1 MTELEIPDLHK
12 WVYCPISYSIFNFPV
27 LAMDGNIY
35 EHDFI
40 FRWFDECRKKEYT
53 QITSP
58 LTKEVLHDDQ
68 LCVCHLARQMTEAY
82 LEKFPDKKDQQYE
95 SNFNMNIFV
104 SYFHHNHKMIYPY
117 LKSVGMINIH
127 KLTYNQ
133 LRRCV
138 SILDENNPLCASQI
152 WDTFFGKISDFE
164 EDFDAVTDDNWS
176 GETIVYYQ
184 EHSEHSDTDIPELIE
199 NEDETEDPG
208 QVQHEMEI
216 LHEEQMIEE
225 FQNQELEQS
234 EQNHDQDLETESE
247 QDLEQELEQ
256 ELEQSEQNHDQ
267 DLETESE
274 SEQEHDQDLETET
287 ETESETESE
296 QEHDQE
302 QENESEPGL
311 DEHSGNINIQRRIA
325 MGNRNNRD
333 DNPRKTMHDSRNNH
347 LNDSYYKDLEK
358 KYSKTFLGCILNYGN
373 QKIVQHFLKY
383 FPCLL
388 TEGSETK
395 REYYSDLL
403 EYLLGL
409 QRVIHPN
416 VYQTLIEKGVP
427 YAIANIKKDKSI
439 VFKIFKTFNRP
450 FSVYQNFILWL
461 LNRDDIFKKIEGLE
475 DDSIEND
482 LFRYI
487 NETCEPRVIRKAWEN
502 YSKHGVLES
511 IKQTV
516 YLRNMYLEGIC
527 YRSSS
532 CFVSSPVSS
541 EKSEKDIKIIP
552 YKYFFDLCTN
562 LSAYNI
568 WYHKEWTYSIHYFEI
583 VKKYLFQLGFI
594 PTEILNMKCMYP
606 SKLLTECL
614 EKLPVKCLYP
624 KRAEMDLTENM
635 IMNDFVL
642 PPTMMKDTIYSD
654 KIFLENYFD
663 KMVKVNG
670 GGAFVDN
677 QQTQKEE
684 DEQFIKLY
692 HKKTW
697 CLNPNTPGG
706 KYVISQ
712 RVGSIQW
719 IFNIQR
725 NISRYLN
732 QNTSLNIFNYDI
744 LSNEKISFS
753 LYKIIEQY
761 LKSNLVTESEEIQ
774 KTEEDND
781 MDAITEKIE
790 FLCLEAVCEE
800 AEYEKAYVEE
810 SEEEEYEKA
819 DDHEC
824 DMEEGEIKEKKIKI
838 DNYTDLVKTVLK
850 EQPNKKKIPFIQP
863 FPKMTP
869 FGWMIYNY
877 GTNEIIA
884 FMESQKP
891 AVNTLEFTGLYHAYP
906 IHLILKY
913 HSHSSTLLRSFMEYA
928 KDAMDIMQPTSHG
941 WYPLHYACRYAPGLV
956 SELLEYMDDEEN
968 DNYPHGINA
977 ILEITVE
984 NSRKKLRLTAL
995 DILNLNQ
1002 KNQYY
1007 EKNLALMLDM
1017 DAKSGYEI
1025 YTDA

>member
-104 SYFHHNHKMIYPY
+104 SYFRHNHKMIYPY
-117 LKSVGMINIH
+117 LKSVGMINVR

-138 SILDENNPLCASQI
+138 SILDENNPLCVSQI
-152 WDTFFGKISDFE
+152 WDTFFSKISDFE
-164 EDFDAVTDDNWS
+164 EDFDDVTDENLS
-176 GETIVYYQ
+176 GQTIIYYD
-184 EHSEHSDTDIPELIE
+184 EHSDTEIPELVE
-199 NEDETEDPG
+199 NEDPS
-208 QVQHEMEI
+208 QLQHEMEI

-225 FQNQELEQS
+225 FQNQELEQDREQDHETES
-234 EQNHDQDLETESE
+234 EQDLETESE
-247 QDLEQELEQ
+247 QDQ
-256 ELEQSEQNHDQ
+256 
-267 DLETESE
+267 ESE
-274 SEQEHDQDLETET
+274 H
-287 ETESETESE
+287 
-296 QEHDQE
+296 
-302 QENESEPGL
+302 GL
-311 DEHSGNINIQRRIA
+311 DQLSGNINIQRRIA
-325 MGNRNNRD
+325 MGTRNTHE
-333 DNPRKTMHDSRNNH
+333 DNARKTMYDSRNNN

-358 KYSKTFLGCILNYGN
+358 KYSKTFLGCILKYGN

-395 REYYSDLL
+395 REYYSDLF
-403 EYLLGL
+403 EYLLGM

-416 VYQTLIEKGVP
+416 IYQTLIEKGVP
-427 YAIANIKKDKSI
+427 YAIANMKKDKSI
-439 VFKIFKTFNRP
+439 VSKIFKTFNRP

-461 LNRDDIFKKIEGLE
+461 LDRDDIFKKIDGLE
-475 DDSIEND
+475 DDNSSIEND

-487 NETCEPRVIRKAWEN
+487 NETCEPKVIRKAWEN
-502 YSKHGVLES
+502 YSKHGKLES
-511 IKQTV
+511 IRNTV
-516 YLRNMYLEGIC
+516 YLRNMDLEGIC
-527 YRSSS
+527 YRSSNS
-532 CFVSSPVSS
+532 SVSSPVSS
-541 EKSEKDIKIIP
+541 EESETETETEPKIIP

-583 VKKYLFQLGFI
+583 VKNYLFQLGFI
-594 PTEILNMKCMYP
+594 PTEILNMKCVYP
-606 SKLLTECL
+606 SRLLTDCL
-614 EKLPVKCLYP
+614 KKLPVKCLYP
-624 KRAEMDLTENM
+624 KPEGMNLTENM

-663 KMVKVNG
+663 KMIKVNG
-670 GGAFVDN
+670 GGVDDHALDN
-677 QQTQKEE
+677 HSKTTQKEE

-719 IFNIQR
+719 IFSIQKD
-725 NISRYLN
+725 ISRYLI
-732 QNTSLNIFNYDI
+732 QNTSLDLFNYDI

-761 LKSNLVTESEEIQ
+761 LKSNLITESEYIQ

-781 MDAITEKIE
+781 IEAITEKIE
-790 FLCLEAVCEE
+790 FMRLEAVCEDDDI
-800 AEYEKAYVEE
+800 VEE
-810 SEEEEYEKA
+810 E
-819 DDHEC
+819 
-824 DMEEGEIKEKKIKI
+824 DMEEGEIKEKKTKI
-838 DNYTDLVKTVLK
+838 NNYTDLVKTVLK
-850 EQPNKKKIPFIQP
+850 EQRNKKKFPFIQP
-863 FPKMTP
+863 FPKMTS

-877 GTNEIIA
+877 GSNEIIA
-884 FMESQKP
+884 FIESQKP
-891 AVNTLEFTGLYHAYP
+891 AVNTVEFTGLYHAYP

-913 HSHSSTLLRSFMEYA
+913 HSYSLCLLRSFMEYA
-928 KDAMDIMQPTSHG
+928 KDAVDILRYPTSHG

-956 SELLEYMDDEEN
+956 SELLVYIEDADC
-968 DNYPHGINA
+968 DNHDQQQHGINA

-984 NSRKKLRLTAL
+984 NSKKKLRLTAL

-1007 EKNLALMLDM
+1007 EKNLDLMLEM
-1017 DAKSGYEI
+1017 NAKSGYEI
-1025 YTDA
+1025 YIEPNCKDLSPNSVKPTSL

>member
-82 LEKFPDKKDQQYE
+82 LEKFPDKKDQQYAP
-95 SNFNMNIFV
+95 NFNMSIFV
-104 SYFHHNHKMIYPY
+104 SYFRHNHKMIYPY
-117 LKSVGMINIH
+117 LKSVGMINVRNI
-127 KLTYNQ
+127 TYDQ

-138 SILDENNPLCASQI
+138 SILDENNPLCGSQI
-152 WDTFFGKISDFE
+152 WDTFFSKISDFE
-164 EDFDAVTDDNWS
+164 EDFDAVNEDEWS
-176 GETIVYYQ
+176 GQTIVYYD
-184 EHSEHSDTDIPELIE
+184 EHSDTEIPDLLE
-199 NEDETEDPG
+199 NEDETEDPS
-208 QVQHEMEI
+208 QLQHEMEI

-225 FQNQELEQS
+225 FQNQELEQEREPNRETEQDRYLDGTILETES
-234 EQNHDQDLETESE
+234 EQDHETESEQDHETESEQDLETESE
-247 QDLEQELEQ
+247 QDQ
-256 ELEQSEQNHDQ
+256 
-267 DLETESE
+267 
-274 SEQEHDQDLETET
+274 
-287 ETESETESE
+287 
-296 QEHDQE
+296 
-302 QENESEPGL
+302 ESEPSL
-311 DEHSGNINIQRRIA
+311 DQLSGNINVQRRIA
-325 MGNRNNRD
+325 MGTRNTRE
-333 DNPRKTMHDSRNNH
+333 DNARKTMHDSRNP
-347 LNDSYYKDLEK
+347 LNDHYYKDLEI
-358 KYSKTFLGCILNYGN
+358 KYSKTFLGCILKYGN

-388 TEGSETK
+388 TKETKTK
-395 REYYSDLL
+395 REYYSDLF
-403 EYLLGL
+403 EYLLGM

-427 YAIANIKKDKSI
+427 YAIANLKKDKSI
-439 VFKIFKTFNRP
+439 VSKIFKTFNRP

-461 LNRDDIFKKIEGLE
+461 LDREDVFKKIEGLE

-502 YSKHGVLES
+502 YSKHGALES
-511 IKQTV
+511 IRNTV
-516 YLRNMYLEGIC
+516 YLRNMDLDGIC
-527 YRSSS
+527 YRSSNS
-532 CFVSSPVSS
+532 CVVSS
-541 EKSEKDIKIIP
+541 EETETESDSEPKIIP

-583 VKKYLFQLGFI
+583 VKNYLFQLGFI

-606 SKLLTECL
+606 SKFLTECL
-614 EKLPVKCLYP
+614 KKLPVKCLYP
-624 KRAEMDLTENM
+624 KPEEINLTENM

-663 KMVKVNG
+663 KMMKVNEEG
-670 GGAFVDN
+670 GSDDHAIDSHSKT
-677 QQTQKEE
+677 TQKEE
-684 DEQFIKLY
+684 DEQLIKLY
-692 HKKTW
+692 YKKTW

-706 KYVISQ
+706 KYMISQ

-719 IFNIQR
+719 IFSIQKD
-725 NISRYLN
+725 ISRYLI
-732 QNTSLNIFNYDI
+732 QNTSLNLFNYDI

-761 LKSNLVTESEEIQ
+761 LKSILITESEYIQ
-774 KTEEDND
+774 KTKEDKD
-781 MDAITEKIE
+781 IEAITEKIE
-790 FLCLEAVCEE
+790 FMCLEAVCEDDDI
-800 AEYEKAYVEE
+800 VEE
-810 SEEEEYEKA
+810 EDMEEGEEEE
-819 DDHEC
+819 
-824 DMEEGEIKEKKIKI
+824 MEEGEIKEEKTNI

-850 EQPNKKKIPFIQP
+850 KQRNKKKFPFIQP
-863 FPKMTP
+863 FPKMTS

-877 GTNEIIA
+877 GANEIIA

-913 HSHSSTLLRSFMEYA
+913 HSYSLCLLRSFMEYA
-928 KDAMDIMQPTSHG
+928 KDAVDIMRYPTSHG

-956 SELLEYMDDEEN
+956 SELLVYIEDADC
-968 DNYPHGINA
+968 DNHDQQQHGINA

-984 NSRKKLRLTAL
+984 NSKKKLRLTAL

-1007 EKNLALMLDM
+1007 EKNLVLMLEM

-1025 YTDA
+1025 YTEPNCKDLSPNSVKPTSL

>member
-58 LTKEVLHDDQ
+58 LTKEVLYDDQ

-95 SNFNMNIFV
+95 PSFKMNILL
-104 SYFHHNHKMIYPY
+104 SYFRHNHKMIYPY
-117 LKSVGMINIH
+117 LKSVDMISVR
-127 KLTYNQ
+127 KLTYDQ

-138 SILDENNPLCASQI
+138 SILDENSPLCSFQI

-164 EDFDAVTDDNWS
+164 EDFDAVTEDDWS
-176 GETIVYYQ
+176 GQTIIYYDD
-184 EHSEHSDTDIPELIE
+184 HSDIEIPDLVE
-199 NEDETEDPG
+199 NEDETEDPS

-225 FQNQELEQS
+225 FQNQELEQERET
-234 EQNHDQDLETESE
+234 EQDRYLDGTILETES
-247 QDLEQELEQ
+247 
-256 ELEQSEQNHDQ
+256 DQ
-267 DLETESE
+267 DPES
-274 SEQEHDQDLETET
+274 DQDQDP
-287 ETESETESE
+287 ES
-296 QEHDQE
+296 DQD
-302 QENESEPGL
+302 NESEPSL
-311 DEHSGNINIQRRIA
+311 DQLSGNLNVQRRIA
-325 MGNRNNRD
+325 MGTRNARD
-333 DNPRKTMHDSRNNH
+333 ENPRNPMYDSRNP
-347 LNDSYYKDLEK
+347 LNDHYYKDLEK
-358 KYSKTFLGCILNYGN
+358 KYSKTFLGCILKYGN

-388 TEGSETK
+388 TEGNETK
-395 REYYSDLL
+395 REYYSDLF
-403 EYLLGL
+403 EYLLGI

-427 YAIANIKKDKSI
+427 YAITNLKKDKSI

-461 LNRDDIFKKIEGLE
+461 LDRDDVFKKIEGL
-475 DDSIEND
+475 DDDIREND
-482 LFRYI
+482 LFQYI
-487 NETCEPRVIRKAWEN
+487 NETCEPNVIRKAWEN

-511 IKQTV
+511 IKNTV
-516 YLRNMYLEGIC
+516 YLRNMDLEGIY
-527 YRSSS
+527 YRSSNS
-532 CFVSSPVSS
+532 SSSSVSVSSSSVSS
-541 EKSEKDIKIIP
+541 SSEDETEPKIIP

-568 WYHKEWTYSIHYFEI
+568 WYHKEWTYSMHYFEI

-606 SKLLTECL
+606 SKLLAECL

-624 KRAEMDLTENM
+624 KPEEMDLTENM

-663 KMVKVNG
+663 KMIKVNG
-670 GGAFVDN
+670 GGADDHALVDSHPKT
-677 QQTQKEE
+677 TQKEE
-684 DEQFIKLY
+684 DEQLIKLY
-692 HKKTW
+692 YKKTW

-719 IFNIQR
+719 IFNIQK

-732 QNTSLNIFNYDI
+732 QNTSLNLFNYDI

-753 LYKIIEQY
+753 LYNIIEQY
-761 LKSNLVTESEEIQ
+761 LKSNLIMED
-774 KTEEDND
+774 EEDKD
-781 MDAITEKIE
+781 METIIEKLE

-800 AEYEKAYVEE
+800 RDEEKCEE
-810 SEEEEYEKA
+810 REEEECEKVEEE
-819 DDHEC
+819 EC
-824 DMEEGEIKEKKIKI
+824 EEGEIIEEKIKI

-850 EQPNKKKIPFIQP
+850 EQRNKKKFPFIQP

-877 GTNEIIA
+877 GANEIIA
-884 FMESQKP
+884 FMKSQKP

-913 HSHSSTLLRSFMEYA
+913 HSYSSTLLRSFMEHA
-928 KDAMDIMQPTSHG
+928 KDAKDIMRPTSHG

-956 SELLEYMDDEEN
+956 SELLDHMEDADC
-968 DNYPHGINA
+968 DKHDQQQHGINA

-984 NSRKKLRLTAL
+984 NSKKKLRLTAL

-1007 EKNLALMLDM
+1007 KKNLDLMLEM
-1017 DAKSGYEI
+1017 NAKSGYEI

>member
-95 SNFNMNIFV
+95 PSFNMNILV
-104 SYFHHNHKMIYPY
+104 SYFRHNHKMIYPY
-117 LKSVGMINIH
+117 LKSVGMINVR
-127 KLTYNQ
+127 KLTYDQ

-138 SILDENNPLCASQI
+138 SILDENNPLCGSQI

-164 EDFDAVTDDNWS
+164 EDFDAMTDENWS
-176 GETIVYYQ
+176 GQTIIYYD
-184 EHSEHSDTDIPELIE
+184 EHSDTDIPELIE
-199 NEDETEDPG
+199 NETEDPG
-208 QVQHEMEI
+208 QVQHEMDI

-225 FQNQELEQS
+225 FQNQELEQD
-234 EQNHDQDLETESE
+234 HDQDLETESE
-247 QDLEQELEQ
+247 Q
-256 ELEQSEQNHDQ
+256 
-267 DLETESE
+267 ETESE
-274 SEQEHDQDLETET
+274 SEQDQDNDLDL
-287 ETESETESE
+287 ETESE
-296 QEHDQE
+296 QEQEQDQEQE
-302 QENESEPGL
+302 QENESEHSL

-325 MGNRNNRD
+325 MGTRNARD
-333 DNPRKTMHDSRNNH
+333 ENPRNPIYDSRNN
-347 LNDSYYKDLEK
+347 LNDHYYKDLEI
-358 KYSKTFLGCILNYGN
+358 KYSKTFLGCILKYGN

-388 TEGSETK
+388 TEGNETK
-395 REYYSDLL
+395 REYYSDLF
-403 EYLLGL
+403 EYLLGI
-409 QRVIHPN
+409 QRIIHPN

-450 FSVYQNFILWL
+450 FSVYQNFIIWL
-461 LNRDDIFKKIEGLE
+461 LNRDDVFKKIEGLE
-475 DDSIEND
+475 DDIIEND

-516 YLRNMYLEGIC
+516 YLRNMNLEGIC

-532 CFVSSPVSS
+532 CSVSSSSS
-541 EKSEKDIKIIP
+541 EETNPKIIP

-568 WYHKEWTYSIHYFEI
+568 WYHKEWVYSIHYFEI

-624 KRAEMDLTENM
+624 KREEMDLTENM

-663 KMVKVNG
+663 KMIKVNG
-670 GGAFVDN
+670 GGADDHTLVDS
-677 QQTQKEE
+677 QPKTTQKEE
-684 DEQFIKLY
+684 DEQSIKLY

-732 QNTSLNIFNYDI
+732 QNTSLNLFNYDI

-753 LYKIIEQY
+753 FYKIIEQY
-761 LKSNLVTESEEIQ
+761 LKSNLVTESEGVQ
-774 KTEEDND
+774 KTEFDND

-800 AEYEKAYVEE
+800 SECEEAECEE
-810 SEEEEYEKA
+810 SECEES
-819 DDHEC
+819 DV
-824 DMEEGEIKEKKIKI
+824 EEGEIKEKKIKI

-913 HSHSSTLLRSFMEYA
+913 HSYSSTLLRSFMKYA
-928 KDAMDIMQPTSHG
+928 KDVMDIMRPTSHG

-1007 EKNLALMLDM
+1007 EKNLVLMLDM